1 MDIPADFLMFVGRKP
16 VNHDAVCINFDVILK
31 NYVVTCKNHVVVHI
45 IFEHLANL
53 ISVARAVCLGRP

>member
-1 MDIPADFLMFVGRKP
+1 MFVGRKP
-16 VNHDAVCINFDVILK
+16 VNHDAVCINFGVILK